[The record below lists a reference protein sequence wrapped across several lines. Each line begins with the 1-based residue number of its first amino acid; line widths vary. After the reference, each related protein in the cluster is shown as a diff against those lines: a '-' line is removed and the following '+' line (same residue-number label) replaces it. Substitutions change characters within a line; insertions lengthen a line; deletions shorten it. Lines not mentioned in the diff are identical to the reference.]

1 MRNQHGLDTEQIDR
15 VKMIWEFI
23 TQPDENDPDNSVEQS
38 KLAGLVVE
46 LDLSKAHEHNS
57 TTVYLEGKGIVR
69 LGANAYP
76 SNGGDQ
82 SANGR
87 MSVLACLCH
96 EYSHAQRYHLGFR
109 RALDGSGMHLDEAE
123 TSIHASH
130 MPALNNRDRED
141 LVDDA
146 TERLNFWKKEFAR

>member
-1 MRNQHGLDTEQIDR
+1 MRNEHGLDATQIDR

-23 TQPDENDPDNSVEQS
+23 TQPDENDSDNSIEQS
-38 KLAGLVVE
+38 KLAGLVVA
-46 LDLSKAHEHNS
+46 LDLSRANEHNS
-57 TTVYLEGKGIVR
+57 TTVYLEERGIVR

-109 RALDGSGMHLDEAE
+109 RPLEGIGMLLDEAE

-130 MPALNNRDRED
+130 MPVLHDRDRED

-146 TERLNFWKKEFAR
+146 SERLNCWKKEFAK